1 MNLKSL
7 FSEIVRIGIDNDPRP
22 RSAIKKL
29 LDDRKKQFKGL
40 SSKCKEDFD
49 KDSLDNPYADSRI
62 VTGDPSAEINK
73 ILIGIDIDTSE
84 LLLSQALNKKGKG
97 IDLIL
102 SHHPIGRALVTFYD
116 VMDVQIDV
124 LNKHGVALGTA
135 ENLLLER
142 KAEVERRISG
152 ANFAKTKDAAE
163 LLGLNLACAH
173 TVADNCAYTY
183 LDKLFAKKKVSRLK
197 EVISSLLELPEYK
210 YSASQGCPPRIVNG
224 KPGSRVKN
232 LHFEFTGGTE
242 GPKDIYEKLSSA
254 GIDTVIAM
262 HLSEPHF
269 QLAKKANLNIILAG
283 HIASDNLGINV
294 LLDGLQK
301 KGKFSVLSCS
311 GFKRFSHR

>member
-1 MNLKSL
+1 MKLKSL
-7 FSEIVRIGIDNDPRP
+7 FSEIVKIGIDNDPRP
-22 RSAIKKL
+22 KSLIKSL
-29 LDDRKKQFKGL
+29 LDERKKQFKGL
-40 SSKCKEDFD
+40 SGRRKEHFD
-49 KDSLDNPYADSRI
+49 KESLDNPYADSRI
-62 VTGDPSAEINK
+62 VAGNSSAEIKK
-73 ILIGIDIDTSE
+73 ILVGVDIDTSE
-84 LLLSQALNKKGKG
+84 LLLSQVLNKKGDS

-102 SHHPIGRALVTFYD
+102 SHHPIGKALVTFYD

-173 TVADNCAYTY
+173 TVADNCAYTF
-183 LDKLFAKKKVSRLK
+183 LDKLFSKKKVKTLK
-197 EVISSLLELPEYK
+197 EVISYLFEIPEYK
-210 YSASQGCPPRIVNG
+210 YSASQGCPPKIVNG

-242 GPKDIYEKLSSA
+242 GPKNIYDKLSSA
-254 GIDTVIAM
+254 GIDTIIAM
-262 HLSEPHF
+262 HLSEQHF
-269 QLAKKANLNIILAG
+269 QLARKANLNIILAG

-294 LLDGLQK
+294 LLDSLQK